1 MIKRST
7 LIASALLCTTAI
19 VGLFAAPGCGSDS
32 SSDNPT
38 TPTAGPSRK
47 PKARPTTKATGKTTW
62 FALNALKLGLTTKDG
77 KSDPAAWKDYGFD
90 LDSRTTSAD
99 DSKGS
104 VNSCKRKS
112 GSSTKML
119 MDGNEGIDNN
129 FGQHVMSVIKSLKSD
144 AEDAVTAAVKDGSFT
159 LLVKIDNFTDGD
171 NDSAPGFV
179 YVAND
184 FKKKAS
190 APTFAEGETGWE
202 IVDGSLVDGKTIANP
217 KLQFPKAYVSGGYW
231 VSGDFGQG
239 TIELAISLS
248 GADIKLPIDSGI
260 ITMKVDGG
268 DGTIGGAM
276 NTDKLK
282 EALTPVAKKFGI
294 CPGNATYDQ
303 VVDTLTQSADL
314 VSNAPN
320 LQDTTKECNA
330 ISIALGFTAKKVGDH
345 STAPIKVS
353 TSEPGT
359 DDCSGDDAGTSADT
373 GTKSDAASGG

>member
-7 LIASALLCTTAI
+7 LIASALLATTAVYGI
-19 VGLFAAPGCGSDS
+19 FAAPGCSSDS
-32 SSDNPT
+32 SSSGGST
-38 TPTAGPSRK
+38 TDAGGQYVSRK
-47 PKARPTTKATGKTTW
+47 PPARPTAKATGKTMW
-62 FALNALKLGLTTKDG
+62 FALNSLKLGLTTKDG

-90 LDSRTTSAD
+90 LDSRNTTAD
-99 DSKGS
+99 DSKTS
-104 VNSCKRKS
+104 NNSCKRKS

-119 MDGNEGIDNN
+119 MDGNNGIDNN

-144 AEDAVTAAVKDGSFT
+144 AEDSVTAAVKDGSFT
-159 LLVKIDNFTDGD
+159 LLMKIDNFTDGD
-171 NDSAPGFV
+171 NDSAPGAV

-184 FKKKAS
+184 FNDDKS
-190 APTFAEGETGWE
+190 DPTFGPTETGWK
-202 IVDGSLVDGKTIANP
+202 IVDGSLEDGKTIAKP
-217 KLQFPKAYVSGGYW
+217 KLTFPKAYVAGGYW

-248 GADIKLPIDSGI
+248 GADIKLPIDSGV
-260 ITMKVDGG
+260 ITFKTDGT

-282 EALTPVAKKFGI
+282 EALTPVAKRFGI

-314 VSNAPN
+314 VSGAPN

-330 ISIALGFTAKKVGDH
+330 ISIALGFTAKPVGDH
-345 STAPIKVS
+345 SMAPIKVS
-353 TSEPGT
+353 STTPGT
-359 DDCSGDDAGTSADT
+359 DECSGGDAGT
-373 GTKSDAASGG
+373 GDAATGG